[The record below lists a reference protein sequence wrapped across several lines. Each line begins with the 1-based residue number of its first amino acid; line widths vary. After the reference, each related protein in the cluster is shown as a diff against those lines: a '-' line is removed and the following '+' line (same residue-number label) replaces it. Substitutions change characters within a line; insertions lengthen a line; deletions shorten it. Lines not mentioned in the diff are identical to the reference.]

1 MLRSVIFMT
10 FSRLH
15 ILGLGVGALLG
26 LLATVVVQ
34 HALAIFYMGEFLGS
48 KPPPV
53 PKAPEVIAVFVQ
65 PEPTPAPPAPAP
77 PEPVPPQPLAPQ
89 PPTPPPPKP
98 RPPKPRPQPKKPTPA
113 PVAVADPTPA
123 PNAPVG
129 VLASELAAE
138 DEADDVPSPATASP
152 SGPPG
157 PPAVVQPSSHAS
169 YLGNPKPNYPDVSRR
184 FGEEG
189 TVRLRVLVGADGRAH
204 EVNVERSS
212 GYRRLDKA
220 ALDAVRRWRFV
231 PGTRGGVPE
240 AMWYIVPIEF
250 VLKDVT

>member
-1 MLRSVIFMT
+1 MT

-65 PEPTPAPPAPAP
+65 PEPAPAPPAPAP
-77 PEPVPPQPLAPQ
+77 PEPVPPQPLPPQ

-98 RPPKPRPQPKKPTPA
+98 RPPKPKPRPAKPKPA
-113 PVAVADPTPA
+113 PAPVPVAVADPTPA

-138 DEADDVPSPATASP
+138 DEPDEAPPPASAGP

-189 TVRLRVLVGADGRAH
+189 IVRLRVLVGVDGRAH
-204 EVNVERSS
+204 EVTVERSS

-240 AMWYIVPIEF
+240 AMWYIVPVEF